1 MGTGDQFD
9 GVEAGPVHAFGH
21 RQHHARGHVFRP
33 QALMAIANSR
43 IDESYTVSAH
53 FFKVLKNVEID
64 HEGHEG
70 HEGV

>member
-1 MGTGDQFD
+1 
-9 GVEAGPVHAFGH
+9 
-21 RQHHARGHVFRP
+21 
-33 QALMAIANSR
+33 MAVANSR